1 MLSRNAICIVVDGL
15 RASALGTYGNTWYGT
30 PALDQLAAQSIV
42 AEWMLAGE
50 PELESF
56 YREAWDGVHAL
67 RPGKSITCSEALAD
81 AMPLPLRLASAGYHQ
96 TLVTDDLWL
105 DRRAGQMSVEQHLWD
120 IHWLDTGTSQP
131 AQDIAD
137 TALGQVFAAAIER
150 FESWQN
156 NRCEWRCQSEGER
169 PSGGGNLLWLHASGM
184 LGPWDAPEVMRWQLV
199 EEDSMRPPTWVTP
212 PLRETGDD
220 PDQWQEMKI
229 AYAAQAMVLD
239 TCLGALLSAVDEM
252 IDPPLVML
260 IGSRG
265 FALGVH
271 GCAGSECR
279 DLYGELLHVPWLI
292 RVPGVAGESPP
303 RFTGL
308 TQPFD
313 IAATLFDW
321 FGLEDPG
328 DGHSLLAVGRKSLST
343 APLSTGR
350 QVVVVRDQAGQ
361 QMVRTPAWLLRQMVA
376 DDGRLLSPQLYS
388 KPDDR
393 WEVNDVAS
401 RCPQVVEGM
410 QAVLADHGRR
420 LMATAALE
428 PFELDSELL
437 L

>member
-1 MLSRNAICIVVDGL
+1 MPSRNAICIVVDGL
-15 RASALGTYGNTWYGT
+15 RASALGAYGNTWYGM
-30 PALDQLAAQSIV
+30 PALDQFAAQSIV

-67 RPGKSITCSEALAD
+67 RPRKSTACSEALVD
-81 AMPLPLRLASAGYHQ
+81 ALPLPLRLASAGLHQ

-105 DRRAGQMSVEQHLWD
+105 DRHAGQMSVEQHLWD
-120 IHWLDTGTSQP
+120 IHWLDTGANRP
-131 AQDIAD
+131 AQDVAD

-150 FESWQN
+150 YESWQN
-156 NRCEWRCQSEGER
+156 NRCEGRCQ
-169 PSGGGNLLWLHASGM
+169 PDGGNLLWLHARGM
-184 LGPWDAPEVMRWQLV
+184 QGPWDAPEVMRWQLV

-229 AYAAQAMVLD
+229 AYAAQTMVLD
-239 TCLGALLSAVDEM
+239 KCLGALLSALDEM
-252 IDPPLVML
+252 KDPPLVML

-265 FALGVH
+265 FALGEH

-279 DLYGELLHVPWLI
+279 DLYGELLHVPWLL
-292 RVPGVAGESPP
+292 RLPEVAGEPPP

-313 IAATLFDW
+313 IAATLLDW
-321 FGLEDPG
+321 FGLEAPG
-328 DGHSLLAVGRKSLST
+328 DGHSLLAVGHMPLST
-343 APLSTGR
+343 APFLAGPLFTGR

-361 QMVRTPAWLLRQMVA
+361 QIVRTPAWLLRQMVA

-420 LMATAALE
+420 LMASAALE